1 MTEIQSSSALTRRL
15 VLVAD
20 DEPAIQG
27 LVSRII
33 HKLNLDVLLVGD
45 GAAAVAAVEAQRDKL
60 ACAILDVMMPVMNG
74 IDAAHTIQQIAPDLA
89 IVLMSGAI
97 PEHYADRISQLRL
110 AGMLPKPLPLPTL
123 RAIICQ
129 AVDNTGARQQ
139 VGAYAGYQ

>member
-1 MTEIQSSSALTRRL
+1 MTAIPSPSAPTRRL

-33 HKLNLDVLLVGD
+33 HQLGLDVLLVGD
-45 GAAAVAAVEAQRDKL
+45 GAAAIAAVEAQHNEL
-60 ACAILDVMMPVMNG
+60 ACAILDVVMPVMNG

-97 PEHYADRISQLRL
+97 PAHYAERIRRLRL
-110 AGMLPKPLPLPTL
+110 AAMLPKPFPSPTL
-123 RAIICQ
+123 RAVICQ

-139 VGAYAGYQ
+139 VGA